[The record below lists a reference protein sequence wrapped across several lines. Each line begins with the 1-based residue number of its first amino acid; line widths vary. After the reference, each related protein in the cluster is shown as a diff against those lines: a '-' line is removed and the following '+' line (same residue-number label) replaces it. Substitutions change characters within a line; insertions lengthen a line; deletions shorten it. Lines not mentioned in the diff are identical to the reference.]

1 MYFSRFRYTLSIILN
16 SEFLIHFPLML
27 TRILPSPPP
36 SIPITP
42 EEIQSKVDQRG
53 FYLYEWISQDELQM
67 TLERDYLRVVKG
79 ASIPLA
85 IITAIAGF
93 IGFSGGI
100 FGALL
105 AIL

>member
-1 MYFSRFRYTLSIILN
+1 
-16 SEFLIHFPLML
+16 
-27 TRILPSPPP
+27 
-36 SIPITP
+36 
-42 EEIQSKVDQRG
+42 
-53 FYLYEWISQDELQM
+53 M